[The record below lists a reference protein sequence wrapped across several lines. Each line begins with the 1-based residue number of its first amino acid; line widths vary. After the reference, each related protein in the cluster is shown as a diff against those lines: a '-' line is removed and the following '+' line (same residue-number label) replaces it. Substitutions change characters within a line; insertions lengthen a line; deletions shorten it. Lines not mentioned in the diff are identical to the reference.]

1 MPAGL
6 GLSDGQVDELTD
18 FLENALYD
26 PALVQFDPDSPTRT
40 LEPNEEDLTYSKYR
54 PDLAALGARDGRM
67 PSGLPRSNDDALSR
81 RDMGLEFLDVTNVVT
96 VTQVESNQVGAGR
109 QEDVYRITNNTSAP
123 VDTHLLLIVRG
134 VGAQVQLENGNG
146 RTSNREPY
154 QRLFLPDGVLM
165 PGQSITTRLLFRQQP
180 QLPSLSY
187 GLTVLS
193 GQGTP

>member
-1 MPAGL
+1 MDRNQTTQMGPKAAETRPVLLKLWDRGGL
-6 GLSDGQVDELTD
+6 EDAVVAVVLDTGV
-18 FLENALYD
+18 NATH
-26 PALVQFDPDSPTRT
+26 A
-40 LEPNEEDLTYSKYR
+40 
-54 PDLAALGARDGRM
+54 DLAALGLDCLQYIESALER
-67 PSGLPRSNDDALSR
+67 LRSRGAASAA
-81 RDMGLEFLDVTNVVT
+81 LDV
-96 VTQVESNQVGAGR
+96 EIGR
-109 QEDVYRITNNTSAP
+109 STHA
-123 VDTHLLLIVRG
+123 HLLLIVRG
-134 VGAQVQLENGNG
+134 VGDQVQLENGNG